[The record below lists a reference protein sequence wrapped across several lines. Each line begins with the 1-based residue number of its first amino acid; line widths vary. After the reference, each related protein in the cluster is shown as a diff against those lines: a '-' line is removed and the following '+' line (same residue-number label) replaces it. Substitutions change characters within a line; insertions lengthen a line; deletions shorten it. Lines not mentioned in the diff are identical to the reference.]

1 MTHSLI
7 CQRAFEFG
15 VRTIRLCERLARQ
28 GFCTRHLAWQLLRC
42 GTSIGANA
50 EEAQEGQTKAD
61 YIAKMSISCKEAR
74 ETSYWLRLA
83 IAVGSIDRGK
93 VEWELQEANELRFMI
108 RAAIR
113 TARSSSTR
121 GFNETNQ

>member
-7 CQRAFEFG
+7 CDRAFAFA
-15 VRTIRLCERLARQ
+15 VRILKLCDALFERGPVSRFLAE
-28 GFCTRHLAWQLLRC
+28 QLMHS

-61 YIAKMSISCKEAR
+61 YIAKMSISNKEAR

-83 IAVGSIDRGK
+83 VAAGAVK
-93 VEWELQEANELRFMI
+93 KEHVVWESSEALQLRMMI

-113 TARSSSTR
+113 TARASPNR
-121 GFNETNQ
+121 GW

>member
-7 CQRAFEFG
+7 CDRAFDFA
-15 VRTIRLCERLARQ
+15 VRILKLCDALFERGPIARFLASRLMRS
-28 GFCTRHLAWQLLRC
+28 

-61 YIAKMSISCKEAR
+61 FIAKMSISSKEAR
-74 ETSYWLRLA
+74 EASWWLRLA
-83 IAVGSIDRGK
+83 VAAGTLKKEDVA
-93 VEWELQEANELRFMI
+93 WESAEALQLRMMI

-113 TARSSSTR
+113 TARSSPDR
-121 GFNETNQ
+121 GR